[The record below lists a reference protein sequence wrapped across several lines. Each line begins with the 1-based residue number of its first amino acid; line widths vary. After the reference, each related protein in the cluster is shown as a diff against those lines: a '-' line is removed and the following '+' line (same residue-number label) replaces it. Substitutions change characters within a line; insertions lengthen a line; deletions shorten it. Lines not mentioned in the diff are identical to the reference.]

1 MPVFDGI
8 DTRNRGSVLAGL
20 SVAAALG
27 LAVGLVAWGCSSG
40 PVADGPT
47 LLNSRC
53 SSCHSAQRGLTA
65 RKTPAEWEQT
75 VTRMIGKGAKVN
87 NAERAVLVDYLS
99 KTAGS

>member
-1 MPVFDGI
+1 MPVSDRI
-8 DTRNRGSVLAGL
+8 DRRDRRGVLAAL
-20 SVAAALG
+20 SVAAGLG

-53 SSCHSAQRGLTA
+53 SNCHSPQRGLTT

-87 NAERAVLVDYLS
+87 NAEKAVLVDYLS
-99 KTAGS
+99 KATAQ

>member
-1 MPVFDGI
+1 MPVSDGI

-20 SVAAALG
+20 SVAAGLG

-53 SSCHSAQRGLTA
+53 STCHSAQRGLTA

-75 VTRMIGKGAKVN
+75 VTRMIGKGAQLTD
-87 NAERAVLVDYLS
+87 AEKAVVIDYLA
-99 KTAGS
+99 KTYGP

>member
-27 LAVGLVAWGCSSG
+27 LAAGLVAWGCSSG

-53 SSCHSAQRGLTA
+53 SSCHSPQRGLMA
-65 RKTPAEWEQT
+65 RKTPAEWEQIM
-75 VTRMIGKGAKVN
+75 TRMIAKGAKVN

>member
-20 SVAAALG
+20 SVAAGLG